1 MAAAVEYYN
10 TTAQN
15 YDALHSLEPEHTR
28 AMELGWP
35 LVGEVSSALDVGCG
49 TGRSLT
55 WINQQNPHLK
65 LLGVEPSQAMLD
77 IATRNLPTASF
88 HCGSGEVLPYPD
100 AFVDVAVA
108 TGIMHHVDDPSK
120 VISEMFR
127 VSRKAILISDHNNYA
142 FGGDLMRRIRM
153 GLKLTGLFKAVTY
166 VRQGFNHRG
175 YSEEDGWWYPYSLL
189 DNYAEIAKRS
199 EKVFMFPT
207 RRPSSD
213 SNFIFSQ
220 SHFGI
225 VAIKPRFDFNP

>member
-1 MAAAVEYYN
+1 M
-10 TTAQN
+10 
-15 YDALHSLEPEHTR
+15 P
-28 AMELGWP
+28 
-35 LVGEVSSALDVGCG
+35 
-49 TGRSLT
+49 
-55 WINQQNPHLK
+55 
-65 LLGVEPSQAMLD
+65 
-77 IATRNLPTASF
+77 SF
-88 HCGSGEVLPYPD
+88 HCGSGELLPYPD

-108 TGIMHHVDDPSK
+108 TGIMHHVDDPLK

-166 VRQGFNHRG
+166 VRQGFNRRG

-199 EKVFMFPT
+199 AKVFMFPT

-213 SNFIFSQ
+213 SNFIFCQ

-225 VAIKPRFDFNP
+225 AAVKPRFEFNP